1 MIRQYKILE
10 KLGKGTFGVVYK
22 VINEYESMIYV
33 IKQIS
38 LSGLSK
44 KQINQVYSEAKIL
57 SLINSKYVVKYRES
71 FYEGEDLDIVME
83 YCDNGDLCNFLKH
96 KKKKGIPLE
105 EDLIWQIFIKITL
118 GLTAIHKMKILHR
131 DLKTLN
137 IFLNKDM
144 GIKIG
149 DLGVAKELNQASFAK
164 TLIGTPYYLSPEM
177 CQDMPYNQKSDV
189 WALGCILYELCTFRH
204 PFNATN
210 QGALIIKILNSNPE
224 PIFNCYSSQLQYLV
238 NQILEKN
245 YEKRPNCW
253 DLLNNPIIVE
263 KAQQFGL
270 YQDILDIFS
279 YNNIIT
285 QNDYNRIVNITKQ
298 EINGNNLDFVPLD
311 SESKLFG
318 QKVHV
323 EKINKKGKK
332 NVKDYKNNNN
342 NNRNNCL
349 SMDKNK
355 NKIKYTDISNLN
367 LVNNISYSN
376 IYMYNENNKANNKQF
391 ENQKENY
398 YLNNNNIIIN
408 QNNAFDNKNK
418 YFYPNKTEIFSKNYI
433 NNNNIQ
439 VRNDDFNE
447 TSNLSI
453 KIPPVDMD
461 REIGNTLN
469 NIELKKDN
477 QDIYNSYPHN
487 SDSPRDSC
495 VEAFPSDNTHLKII
509 SIPNTNYINND
520 FPSNHIPRNSLEN
533 VNFDKNSNN
542 ISEDIKSSTE
552 NTSSINNTNL
562 NSNTKK
568 KSMKV
573 KTSKKIKNNEI
584 NNEEKDLNKYDSNIN
599 SDRNNNRKKV
609 QKNGYKSPK
618 QTIREINKKTDKRSN
633 QKNSKKILN
642 LANIL
647 YQKNKNDIS
656 SKDLNESYYYLNDNN
671 KLNKTSINIA
681 SGINDNFD
689 IDIDYQDPIPIEEH
703 LKSENIID
711 GNSIN
716 FNNKKNINKKKIKK
730 QEIIQNEND
739 FPEADNEKGPN
750 DSINKVIK
758 KLKNEMHSL
767 LEEKDYKKFI
777 DLYSK
782 TKNKDNLYVDIE
794 KNILT
799 NYTKV
804 KQEKL
809 SELYFKLI
817 SLDK

>member
-10 KLGKGTFGVVYK
+10 KLGKGTFGIVYK

-38 LSGLSK
+38 LNGLSK

-71 FYEGEDLDIVME
+71 FVEGEDLDIVME
-83 YCDNGDLCNFLKH
+83 YCDNGDLCNFLKK
-96 KKKKGIPLE
+96 KKKKGLPLE

-210 QGALIIKILNSNPE
+210 QGALIVKILNSNPE

-245 YEKRPNCW
+245 YEVRPNCW

-263 KAQQFGL
+263 KAKQYGL

-279 YNNIIT
+279 CNNNII
-285 QNDYNRIVNITKQ
+285 QNDYKRIVNISKK
-298 EINGNNLDFVPLD
+298 EINENNLEFVPLD
-311 SESKLFG
+311 SEGILFD

-332 NVKDYKNNNN
+332 NARENKNNNYN

-349 SMDKNK
+349 SLDKNK

-367 LVNNISYSN
+367 LGNNISYKN
-376 IYMYNENNKANNKQF
+376 IYIHNENNKSNHNQF

-398 YLNNNNIIIN
+398 YLNNNIIIN
-408 QNNAFDNKNK
+408 QNNDFDNKN
-418 YFYPNKTEIFSKNYI
+418 FYPNKTEFFSKNYI
-433 NNNNIQ
+433 NNNIQ
-439 VRNDDFNE
+439 DRNGDLNDS
-447 TSNLSI
+447 SNLSI

-469 NIELKKDN
+469 NIELKKDD
-477 QDIYNSYPHN
+477 QDIYNNYPHN
-487 SDSPRDSC
+487 SDSPRDGS
-495 VEAFPSDNTHLKII
+495 VEAFPSDNQNTHLKIV
-509 SIPNTNYINND
+509 SIPNTNYIDNN
-520 FPSNHIPRNSLEN
+520 FSNNHIPRNSLEN
-533 VNFDKNSNN
+533 SNIGQNSYNIYEDK
-542 ISEDIKSSTE
+542 ISSTE
-552 NTSSINNTNL
+552 NTSSISNINSNL
-562 NSNTKK
+562 NSNRKK

-573 KTSKKIKNNEI
+573 KTSKKINI
-584 NNEEKDLNKYDSNIN
+584 NNINNDEKMLNRCDSHKDN
-599 SDRNNNRKKV
+599 SSKIALKK
-609 QKNGYKSPK
+609 GYKLPK
-618 QTIREINKKTDKRSN
+618 RTIKETNKMTDKRN
-633 QKNSKKILN
+633 YQKNSKKILN

-647 YQKNKNDIS
+647 YQKNKNNIS
-656 SKDLNESYYYLNDNN
+656 NKDLNESDYYLNDNN
-671 KLNKTSINIA
+671 KMNKTSINIG
-681 SGINDNFD
+681 SGFNDNFD
-689 IDIDYQDPIPIEEH
+689 IDIEFQDPIPIEEQ

-711 GNSIN
+711 GNSVD
-716 FNNKKNINKKKIKK
+716 FNNKKYINKQKINQIKNNFLK
-730 QEIIQNEND
+730 GDE
-739 FPEADNEKGPN
+739 EKGPE
-750 DSINKVIK
+750 DSLNKKIIK
-758 KLKNEMHSL
+758 IKNEIHSL

-799 NYTKV
+799 NYTKI

-809 SELYFKLI
+809 SDLYFKLI
-817 SLDK
+817 SLDR

>member
-10 KLGKGTFGVVYK
+10 KLGKGTFGIVYK

-38 LSGLSK
+38 LNGLSK
-44 KQINQVYSEAKIL
+44 QQINQVYSEAKIL

-71 FYEGEDLDIVME
+71 FVDGEDLDIVME

-210 QGALIIKILNSNPE
+210 QGALIIKILNANPE

-263 KAQQFGL
+263 KAKQFSL

-285 QNDYNRIVNITKQ
+285 QNDYNRIVNISKNK
-298 EINGNNLDFVPLD
+298 INRNNLDCVPLD
-311 SESKLFG
+311 SENILFG

-323 EKINKKGKK
+323 EKINQKGKK
-332 NVKDYKNNNN
+332 NVRENKNNHNN

-349 SMDKNK
+349 SVDKNK

-376 IYMYNENNKANNKQF
+376 IYTHNENNNANYNQF

-398 YLNNNNIIIN
+398 YLNNIIIN
-408 QNNAFDNKNK
+408 QNNVFDNKNK
-418 YFYPNKTEIFSKNYI
+418 YFYPNKTEIFPKNFI
-433 NNNNIQ
+433 NNNIQ
-439 VRNDDFNE
+439 DRNDDSNE

-461 REIGNTLN
+461 REVGNTLN

-487 SDSPRDSC
+487 SDSPRDSFT
-495 VEAFPSDNTHLKII
+495 EAFPSDNTHLKII
-509 SIPNTNYINND
+509 SIPNSNYIDND
-520 FPSNHIPRNSLEN
+520 FPANHIPRNSLEN
-533 VNFDKNSNN
+533 INADKNLNN

-552 NTSSINNTNL
+552 NTSSNKNSNL
-562 NSNTKK
+562 NSNRKK
-568 KSMKV
+568 RNMKV
-573 KTSKKIKNNEI
+573 KTSKKIKTNNI
-584 NNEEKDLNKYDSNIN
+584 NNEEKELNKYDSKTN
-599 SDRNNNRKKV
+599 SDRDYGRKKV
-609 QKNGYKSPK
+609 QKNGFKSPK
-618 QTIREINKKTDKRSN
+618 QTIREINKKTDKRNN

-647 YQKNKNDIS
+647 YQKNKNDIN
-656 SKDLNESYYYLNDNN
+656 SKDLNESYYYLNDNS

-681 SGINDNFD
+681 SGFNDNFD
-689 IDIDYQDPIPIEEH
+689 IDIDYQEPIPIEEH

-711 GNSIN
+711 GNSVD
-716 FNNKKNINKKKIKK
+716 FNNKKNINKKKINK
-730 QEIIQNEND
+730 QKIRTIEND
-739 FPEADNEKGPN
+739 FLEADEEKGPN
-750 DSINKVIK
+750 DSINKVIEK
-758 KLKNEMHSL
+758 IKNEMHSL
-767 LEEKDYKKFI
+767 LEEKDYKTFI
-777 DLYSK
+777 ELYSK

-799 NYTKV
+799 NYTKK

>member
-10 KLGKGTFGVVYK
+10 KLGKGTFGIVYK

-38 LSGLSK
+38 LNGLSK
-44 KQINQVYSEAKIL
+44 QQINQVYSEAKIL

-71 FYEGEDLDIVME
+71 FVDGEDLDIVME

-263 KAQQFGL
+263 KAKQFSL

-285 QNDYNRIVNITKQ
+285 QNDYNRIVNISKNK
-298 EINGNNLDFVPLD
+298 INRNNLDCVPLD
-311 SESKLFG
+311 SENILFG

-323 EKINKKGKK
+323 EKINQKGKK
-332 NVKDYKNNNN
+332 NVRENKNNHNN

-349 SMDKNK
+349 SVDKNK

-376 IYMYNENNKANNKQF
+376 IYTHNENNNANYNQF

-398 YLNNNNIIIN
+398 YLNNIIIN
-408 QNNAFDNKNK
+408 QNNVFDNKNK
-418 YFYPNKTEIFSKNYI
+418 YFYPNKTEIFPKNFI
-433 NNNNIQ
+433 NNNIQ
-439 VRNDDFNE
+439 DRNDDSNE

-461 REIGNTLN
+461 REVGNTLN

-487 SDSPRDSC
+487 SDSPRDSFT
-495 VEAFPSDNTHLKII
+495 EAFPSDNTHLKII
-509 SIPNTNYINND
+509 SIPNSNYIDND
-520 FPSNHIPRNSLEN
+520 FPANHIPRNSLEN
-533 VNFDKNSNN
+533 KNADKNLNN

-552 NTSSINNTNL
+552 NTSSINNSNL
-562 NSNTKK
+562 NSNRKK
-568 KSMKV
+568 RSMKV
-573 KTSKKIKNNEI
+573 KTSKKIKTNNI
-584 NNEEKDLNKYDSNIN
+584 NNEEKELNKYDSKTN
-599 SDRNNNRKKV
+599 SDRDYGRKKV
-609 QKNGYKSPK
+609 QKNGFKSPK
-618 QTIREINKKTDKRSN
+618 QIIREINKKTDKRNN

-647 YQKNKNDIS
+647 YQKNKNDIN
-656 SKDLNESYYYLNDNN
+656 SKDLNESYYYLNDNS

-681 SGINDNFD
+681 SGFNDNFD
-689 IDIDYQDPIPIEEH
+689 IDIDYQEPIPIEEH

-711 GNSIN
+711 GNSVD
-716 FNNKKNINKKKIKK
+716 FNNKKNINKKKINK
-730 QEIIQNEND
+730 QKIRTIEND
-739 FPEADNEKGPN
+739 FLEADEEKGPN
-750 DSINKVIK
+750 DSINKVIEK
-758 KLKNEMHSL
+758 IKNEMHSL
-767 LEEKDYKKFI
+767 LEEKDYKTFI

-799 NYTKV
+799 NYTKK

>member
-10 KLGKGTFGVVYK
+10 KLGKGTFGIVYK

-38 LSGLSK
+38 LNGLSK
-44 KQINQVYSEAKIL
+44 QQINQVYSEAKIL

-71 FYEGEDLDIVME
+71 FVDGEDLDIVME

-210 QGALIIKILNSNPE
+210 QGALIIKILNANPE

-263 KAQQFGL
+263 KAKQFSL

-285 QNDYNRIVNITKQ
+285 QNDYNRIVNISKNK
-298 EINGNNLDFVPLD
+298 INRNNLDCVPLD
-311 SESKLFG
+311 SENILFG

-323 EKINKKGKK
+323 EKINQKGKK
-332 NVKDYKNNNN
+332 NVRENKNNHNN

-349 SMDKNK
+349 SVDKNK

-376 IYMYNENNKANNKQF
+376 IYNHNENNNANYNQF

-398 YLNNNNIIIN
+398 YLNNIIIN
-408 QNNAFDNKNK
+408 QNNVFDNKNK
-418 YFYPNKTEIFSKNYI
+418 YFYPNKTEIFPKNFI
-433 NNNNIQ
+433 NNNIQ
-439 VRNDDFNE
+439 DRNDDSNE

-461 REIGNTLN
+461 REVGNTLN

-487 SDSPRDSC
+487 SDSPRDSFT
-495 VEAFPSDNTHLKII
+495 EAFPSDNTHLKII
-509 SIPNTNYINND
+509 SIPNSNYIDND
-520 FPSNHIPRNSLEN
+520 FPANHIPRNSLEN
-533 VNFDKNSNN
+533 KNADKNLNN

-552 NTSSINNTNL
+552 NTSSINNSNL
-562 NSNTKK
+562 NSNRKK
-568 KSMKV
+568 RSMKV
-573 KTSKKIKNNEI
+573 KTSKKIKTNNI
-584 NNEEKDLNKYDSNIN
+584 NNEEKELNKYDSKTN
-599 SDRNNNRKKV
+599 SDRDYGRKKV
-609 QKNGYKSPK
+609 QKNGFKSPK
-618 QTIREINKKTDKRSN
+618 HTIREINKKTDKRNN

-647 YQKNKNDIS
+647 YQKNKNDIN
-656 SKDLNESYYYLNDNN
+656 SKDLNESYYYLNDNS

-681 SGINDNFD
+681 SGFNDNFD
-689 IDIDYQDPIPIEEH
+689 IDIDYQEPIPIEEH

-711 GNSIN
+711 GNSID
-716 FNNKKNINKKKIKK
+716 FNNKKNINKKKINK
-730 QEIIQNEND
+730 QKIRTIEND
-739 FPEADNEKGPN
+739 FLEADEEKGPN
-750 DSINKVIK
+750 DSINKVIEK
-758 KLKNEMHSL
+758 IKNEMHSL
-767 LEEKDYKKFI
+767 LEEKDYKTFI

-794 KNILT
+794 KNIL
-799 NYTKV
+799 NNKKKK

>member
-10 KLGKGTFGVVYK
+10 KLGKGTFGIVYK

-38 LSGLSK
+38 LNGLSK
-44 KQINQVYSEAKIL
+44 QQINQVYSEAKIL

-71 FYEGEDLDIVME
+71 FVDGEDLDIVME

-210 QGALIIKILNSNPE
+210 QGALIIKILNANPE

-263 KAQQFGL
+263 KAKQFSL

-285 QNDYNRIVNITKQ
+285 QNDYNRIVNISKNK
-298 EINGNNLDFVPLD
+298 INRNNLDCVPLD
-311 SESKLFG
+311 SENILFG

-323 EKINKKGKK
+323 EKINQKGKK
-332 NVKDYKNNNN
+332 NVRENKNNHN

-349 SMDKNK
+349 SVDKNK

-376 IYMYNENNKANNKQF
+376 IYNHNENNNANYNQF

-398 YLNNNNIIIN
+398 YLNNIIIN
-408 QNNAFDNKNK
+408 QNNVFDNKNK
-418 YFYPNKTEIFSKNYI
+418 YFYPNKTEIFPKNFI
-433 NNNNIQ
+433 NNNIQ
-439 VRNDDFNE
+439 DRNDDSNE

-461 REIGNTLN
+461 REVGNTLN

-487 SDSPRDSC
+487 SDSPRDSFT
-495 VEAFPSDNTHLKII
+495 EAFPSDNTHLKII
-509 SIPNTNYINND
+509 SIPNSNYIDND
-520 FPSNHIPRNSLEN
+520 FPANHIPRNSLEN
-533 VNFDKNSNN
+533 KNANKNLNN

-552 NTSSINNTNL
+552 NTSSINNSNL
-562 NSNTKK
+562 NSNRKK
-568 KSMKV
+568 RSMKV
-573 KTSKKIKNNEI
+573 KTSKKIKTNNI
-584 NNEEKDLNKYDSNIN
+584 NNEEKELNKYDSKTN
-599 SDRNNNRKKV
+599 SDRDYGRKKV
-609 QKNGYKSPK
+609 QKNGFKSPK
-618 QTIREINKKTDKRSN
+618 HTIREINKKTDKRNN

-647 YQKNKNDIS
+647 YQKNKNDIN
-656 SKDLNESYYYLNDNN
+656 SKDLNESYYYLNDNS

-681 SGINDNFD
+681 SGFNDNFD
-689 IDIDYQDPIPIEEH
+689 IDIDYQEPIPIEEH

-711 GNSIN
+711 GNSVD
-716 FNNKKNINKKKIKK
+716 FNNKKNINKKKINK
-730 QEIIQNEND
+730 QKIRTIEND
-739 FPEADNEKGPN
+739 FLEADEEKGPN
-750 DSINKVIK
+750 DSINKVIEK
-758 KLKNEMHSL
+758 IKNEMHSL
-767 LEEKDYKKFI
+767 LEEKDYKTFI

-799 NYTKV
+799 NYTKK

>member
-10 KLGKGTFGVVYK
+10 KLGKGTFGIVYK

-38 LSGLSK
+38 LNGLSK
-44 KQINQVYSEAKIL
+44 QQINQVYSEAKIL

-71 FYEGEDLDIVME
+71 FVDGEDLDIVME

-210 QGALIIKILNSNPE
+210 QGALIIKILNANPE

-263 KAQQFGL
+263 KAKQFSL

-285 QNDYNRIVNITKQ
+285 QNDYNRIVNISKNK
-298 EINGNNLDFVPLD
+298 INRNNLDCVPLD
-311 SESKLFG
+311 SENILFG

-323 EKINKKGKK
+323 EKINQKGKK
-332 NVKDYKNNNN
+332 NVRENKNNHNN

-349 SMDKNK
+349 SVDKNK

-376 IYMYNENNKANNKQF
+376 IYTHNENNNANYNQF

-398 YLNNNNIIIN
+398 YLNNIIIN
-408 QNNAFDNKNK
+408 QNNVFDNKNK
-418 YFYPNKTEIFSKNYI
+418 YFYPNKTEIFPKNFI
-433 NNNNIQ
+433 NNNIQ
-439 VRNDDFNE
+439 DRNDDSNE

-461 REIGNTLN
+461 REVGNTLN

-487 SDSPRDSC
+487 SDSPRDSFT
-495 VEAFPSDNTHLKII
+495 EAFPSDNTHLKII
-509 SIPNTNYINND
+509 SIPNSNYIDND
-520 FPSNHIPRNSLEN
+520 FPANHIPRNSLEN
-533 VNFDKNSNN
+533 KNADKNLNN

-552 NTSSINNTNL
+552 NTSSINNSNL
-562 NSNTKK
+562 NSNRKK
-568 KSMKV
+568 RSMKV
-573 KTSKKIKNNEI
+573 KTSKKIKTNNI
-584 NNEEKDLNKYDSNIN
+584 NNEEKELNKYDSKTNP
-599 SDRNNNRKKV
+599 DRDYGRKKV
-609 QKNGYKSPK
+609 QKNGFKSPK
-618 QTIREINKKTDKRSN
+618 HTIREINKKTDKRNN

-647 YQKNKNDIS
+647 YQKNKNDIN
-656 SKDLNESYYYLNDNN
+656 SKDLNESYYYLNDNS

-681 SGINDNFD
+681 SGFNDNFD
-689 IDIDYQDPIPIEEH
+689 IDIDYQEPIPIEEH

-711 GNSIN
+711 GNSVD
-716 FNNKKNINKKKIKK
+716 FNNKKNINKKKINK
-730 QEIIQNEND
+730 QKIRTIEND
-739 FPEADNEKGPN
+739 FLEADEEKGPN
-750 DSINKVIK
+750 DSINKVIEK
-758 KLKNEMHSL
+758 IKNEMHSL
-767 LEEKDYKKFI
+767 LEEKDYKTFI

-799 NYTKV
+799 NYTKK

>member
-10 KLGKGTFGVVYK
+10 KLGKGTFGIVYK

-38 LSGLSK
+38 LNGLSK

-71 FYEGEDLDIVME
+71 FVEGEDLDIVME
-83 YCDNGDLCNFLKH
+83 YCDNGDLCNFLKK
-96 KKKKGIPLE
+96 KKKKGLPLE

-210 QGALIIKILNSNPE
+210 QGALIVKILNSNPE

-245 YEKRPNCW
+245 YEVRPNCW

-263 KAQQFGL
+263 KAKQYGL

-279 YNNIIT
+279 CNNNII
-285 QNDYNRIVNITKQ
+285 QNDYNRIVNITKK
-298 EINGNNLDFVPLD
+298 EINENNLEFVPLD
-311 SESKLFG
+311 SEGILFD

-332 NVKDYKNNNN
+332 NARENKNNNYN

-349 SMDKNK
+349 SLDKNK

-367 LVNNISYSN
+367 LGNNISYKN
-376 IYMYNENNKANNKQF
+376 IYIHNENNKSNHNQF

-398 YLNNNNIIIN
+398 YLNNNIIIN
-408 QNNAFDNKNK
+408 HNNDFDNKN
-418 YFYPNKTEIFSKNYI
+418 FYPNKTEIFSKNYI
-433 NNNNIQ
+433 NNNIQ
-439 VRNDDFNE
+439 DKNGDLNDS
-447 TSNLSI
+447 SNLSI

-469 NIELKKDN
+469 NIELKKDD
-477 QDIYNSYPHN
+477 QDIYNNYPHN
-487 SDSPRDSC
+487 SDSPRDGS
-495 VEAFPSDNTHLKII
+495 VEAFPSDNQNTHLKIV
-509 SIPNTNYINND
+509 SIPNTNYIDNN
-520 FPSNHIPRNSLEN
+520 FSNNHIPRNSLEN
-533 VNFDKNSNN
+533 SNIGQNSYNIYKDK
-542 ISEDIKSSTE
+542 ISLTE
-552 NTSSINNTNL
+552 NTSSISNINNNLNTNR
-562 NSNTKK
+562 KK
-568 KSMKV
+568 KSTKV
-573 KTSKKIKNNEI
+573 KTSKKINI
-584 NNEEKDLNKYDSNIN
+584 NNINNDEKMLNRYDSHKDNN
-599 SDRNNNRKKV
+599 SKIALKK
-609 QKNGYKSPK
+609 GYKLPK
-618 QTIREINKKTDKRSN
+618 KTIKETNKMTDKRN
-633 QKNSKKILN
+633 YQKNSKKILN

-647 YQKNKNDIS
+647 YQKNKNNIS
-656 SKDLNESYYYLNDNN
+656 NKDLNESDYYLNDNN
-671 KLNKTSINIA
+671 KMNKTSINIA
-681 SGINDNFD
+681 SGFNDNFD
-689 IDIDYQDPIPIEEH
+689 IDIEFQDPIPIEEQ
-703 LKSENIID
+703 LKSENLID
-711 GNSIN
+711 GNSVD
-716 FNNKKNINKKKIKK
+716 FNNKKYINKQKINQIKNNFLK
-730 QEIIQNEND
+730 GDE
-739 FPEADNEKGPN
+739 EKGPE
-750 DSINKVIK
+750 DSLNKKIIK
-758 KLKNEMHSL
+758 IKNEIHSL

-799 NYTKV
+799 NYTKI

-809 SELYFKLI
+809 SDLYFKLI
-817 SLDK
+817 SLDR

>member
-10 KLGKGTFGVVYK
+10 KLGKGTFGIVYK

-38 LSGLSK
+38 LNGLSK
-44 KQINQVYSEAKIL
+44 QQINQVYSEAKIL

-71 FYEGEDLDIVME
+71 FVDGEDLDIVME

-210 QGALIIKILNSNPE
+210 QGALIIKILNANPE

-263 KAQQFGL
+263 KAKQFSL

-285 QNDYNRIVNITKQ
+285 QNDYNRIVNISKNK
-298 EINGNNLDFVPLD
+298 INRNNLDCVPLD
-311 SESKLFG
+311 SENILFG

-323 EKINKKGKK
+323 EKINQKGKK
-332 NVKDYKNNNN
+332 NVRENKNNHNN

-349 SMDKNK
+349 SVDKNK

-376 IYMYNENNKANNKQF
+376 IYNHNENNNANYNQF

-398 YLNNNNIIIN
+398 YLNNIIIN
-408 QNNAFDNKNK
+408 QNNVFDNKNK
-418 YFYPNKTEIFSKNYI
+418 YFYPNKTEIFPKNFI
-433 NNNNIQ
+433 NNNIQ
-439 VRNDDFNE
+439 DRNDDSNE

-461 REIGNTLN
+461 REVGNTLN

-487 SDSPRDSC
+487 SDSPRDSFT
-495 VEAFPSDNTHLKII
+495 EAFPSDNTHLKII
-509 SIPNTNYINND
+509 SIPNSNYIDND
-520 FPSNHIPRNSLEN
+520 FPANHIPRNSLEN
-533 VNFDKNSNN
+533 KNADKNLNN
-542 ISEDIKSSTE
+542 IREDIKSSTE
-552 NTSSINNTNL
+552 NTSSINNSNL
-562 NSNTKK
+562 NSNRKK
-568 KSMKV
+568 RSMKV
-573 KTSKKIKNNEI
+573 KTSKKIKTNNI
-584 NNEEKDLNKYDSNIN
+584 NNEEKELNKYDSKTN
-599 SDRNNNRKKV
+599 SDRDYGRKKV
-609 QKNGYKSPK
+609 QKNGFKSPK
-618 QTIREINKKTDKRSN
+618 QTIREINKKTDKRNN

-647 YQKNKNDIS
+647 YQKNKNDIN
-656 SKDLNESYYYLNDNN
+656 SKDLNESYYYLNDNS

-681 SGINDNFD
+681 SGFNDNFD
-689 IDIDYQDPIPIEEH
+689 IDIDYQEPIPIEEH

-711 GNSIN
+711 ENSVD
-716 FNNKKNINKKKIKK
+716 FNNKKNINKKKINK
-730 QEIIQNEND
+730 QKIRTTEND
-739 FPEADNEKGPN
+739 FLEADEEKGPN
-750 DSINKVIK
+750 DSINKVIEK
-758 KLKNEMHSL
+758 IKNEMHSL
-767 LEEKDYKKFI
+767 LEEKDYKTFI

-799 NYTKV
+799 NYTKK

>member
-10 KLGKGTFGVVYK
+10 KLGKGTFGIVYK

-38 LSGLSK
+38 LNGLSK

-71 FYEGEDLDIVME
+71 FVEGEDLDIVME
-83 YCDNGDLCNFLKH
+83 YCDNGDLCNFLKK
-96 KKKKGIPLE
+96 KKKKGLPLE

-210 QGALIIKILNSNPE
+210 QGALIVKILNSNPE

-245 YEKRPNCW
+245 YEVRPNCW

-263 KAQQFGL
+263 KAKQYGL
-270 YQDILDIFS
+270 YQDITDIFACN
-279 YNNIIT
+279 NNII
-285 QNDYNRIVNITKQ
+285 QNDYNRIVNITKK
-298 EINGNNLDFVPLD
+298 EINENNLEFVPLD
-311 SESKLFG
+311 SEGILFD

-332 NVKDYKNNNN
+332 NARENKNNNYN

-349 SMDKNK
+349 SLDKNK

-367 LVNNISYSN
+367 LGNNISYKN
-376 IYMYNENNKANNKQF
+376 IYIHNENNKSNHNQF

-398 YLNNNNIIIN
+398 YLNNNIIIN
-408 QNNAFDNKNK
+408 HNNDFDNKN
-418 YFYPNKTEIFSKNYI
+418 FYPNKTEIFSKNYI
-433 NNNNIQ
+433 NNNIQ
-439 VRNDDFNE
+439 DKNGDLNDS
-447 TSNLSI
+447 SNLSI

-469 NIELKKDN
+469 NIELKKDD
-477 QDIYNSYPHN
+477 QDIYNNYPHN
-487 SDSPRDSC
+487 SDSPRDGS
-495 VEAFPSDNTHLKII
+495 VEAFPSDNQNTHLKIV
-509 SIPNTNYINND
+509 SIPNTNYIDNN
-520 FPSNHIPRNSLEN
+520 FSNNHIPRNSLEN
-533 VNFDKNSNN
+533 SNIGQNSYNIYKDK
-542 ISEDIKSSTE
+542 ISLTE
-552 NTSSINNTNL
+552 NTSSISNINNNLNTNR
-562 NSNTKK
+562 KK
-568 KSMKV
+568 KSTKV
-573 KTSKKIKNNEI
+573 KTSKKINI
-584 NNEEKDLNKYDSNIN
+584 NNINNDEKMLNRYDSHKDNN
-599 SDRNNNRKKV
+599 SKIALKK
-609 QKNGYKSPK
+609 GYKLPK
-618 QTIREINKKTDKRSN
+618 KTIKETNKMTDKRN
-633 QKNSKKILN
+633 YQKNSKKILN

-647 YQKNKNDIS
+647 YQKNKNNIS
-656 SKDLNESYYYLNDNN
+656 NKDLNESDYYLNDNN
-671 KLNKTSINIA
+671 KMNKTSINIA
-681 SGINDNFD
+681 SGFNDNFD
-689 IDIDYQDPIPIEEH
+689 IDIEFQDPIPIEEQ
-703 LKSENIID
+703 LKSENLID
-711 GNSIN
+711 GNSVD
-716 FNNKKNINKKKIKK
+716 FNNKKYINKQKINQIKNNFLK
-730 QEIIQNEND
+730 GDE
-739 FPEADNEKGPN
+739 EKGPE
-750 DSINKVIK
+750 DSLNKKIIK
-758 KLKNEMHSL
+758 IKNEIHSL

-799 NYTKV
+799 NYTKI

-809 SELYFKLI
+809 SDLYFKLI
-817 SLDK
+817 SLDR

>member
-10 KLGKGTFGVVYK
+10 KLGKGTFGIVYK

-38 LSGLSK
+38 LNGLSK

-71 FYEGEDLDIVME
+71 FVEGEDLDIVME
-83 YCDNGDLCNFLKH
+83 YCDNGDLCNFLKK
-96 KKKKGIPLE
+96 KKKKGLPLE

-210 QGALIIKILNSNPE
+210 QGALIVKILNSNPE

-245 YEKRPNCW
+245 YEVRPNCW

-263 KAQQFGL
+263 KAKQYGL

-279 YNNIIT
+279 CNNNII
-285 QNDYNRIVNITKQ
+285 QNDYKRIVNISKK
-298 EINGNNLDFVPLD
+298 EINENNLEFVPLD
-311 SESKLFG
+311 SEGILFG

-323 EKINKKGKK
+323 EKINKKGRK
-332 NVKDYKNNNN
+332 NVRENKNNNYN

-349 SMDKNK
+349 SLDKNK

-367 LVNNISYSN
+367 LGN
-376 IYMYNENNKANNKQF
+376 
-391 ENQKENY
+391 NY
-398 YLNNNNIIIN
+398 YLNNNIIIN
-408 QNNAFDNKNK
+408 KNNNFDNKN
-418 YFYPNKTEIFSKNYI
+418 FYPNKTEIFSKNYI
-433 NNNNIQ
+433 NNNIQ
-439 VRNDDFNE
+439 DRNGDLNDS
-447 TSNLSI
+447 SNLSI

-469 NIELKKDN
+469 NIELKKDD
-477 QDIYNSYPHN
+477 QDIYNNYPHN
-487 SDSPRDSC
+487 SDSPRDGS
-495 VEAFPSDNTHLKII
+495 VEAFPSDNQNTHLKIV
-509 SIPNTNYINND
+509 SIPNSNYIDNN
-520 FPSNHIPRNSLEN
+520 FSNNHIPRNSLEN
-533 VNFDKNSNN
+533 SNIGQNSNN
-542 ISEDIKSSTE
+542 IYEDKISSTE
-552 NTSSINNTNL
+552 NTSSISNNNNNLNTNR
-562 NSNTKK
+562 KK

-573 KTSKKIKNNEI
+573 KTSKKINI
-584 NNEEKDLNKYDSNIN
+584 NNINNDEKILNRYDSHKDN
-599 SDRNNNRKKV
+599 SSKIALKK
-609 QKNGYKSPK
+609 GYKLPK
-618 QTIREINKKTDKRSN
+618 RTIKETNKMTDKRN
-633 QKNSKKILN
+633 YQKNSKKILN

-647 YQKNKNDIS
+647 YQKNKNNIS
-656 SKDLNESYYYLNDNN
+656 NKDLNESDYYLNDNN
-671 KLNKTSINIA
+671 KMNKTSINIG
-681 SGINDNFD
+681 SGFNDNFD
-689 IDIDYQDPIPIEEH
+689 IDIEFQDPIPIEEQ
-703 LKSENIID
+703 LKSENLID
-711 GNSIN
+711 GNSVD
-716 FNNKKNINKKKIKK
+716 FNNKKYINKQKINQIKNNFLK
-730 QEIIQNEND
+730 VDE
-739 FPEADNEKGPN
+739 EKGP
-750 DSINKVIK
+750 
-758 KLKNEMHSL
+758 
-767 LEEKDYKKFI
+767 
-777 DLYSK
+777 
-782 TKNKDNLYVDIE
+782 
-794 KNILT
+794 
-799 NYTKV
+799 
-804 KQEKL
+804 
-809 SELYFKLI
+809 
-817 SLDK
+817 

>member
-10 KLGKGTFGVVYK
+10 KLGKGTFGIVYK

-38 LSGLSK
+38 LNGLSK
-44 KQINQVYSEAKIL
+44 QQINQVYSEAKIL

-71 FYEGEDLDIVME
+71 FVDGEDLDIVME

-210 QGALIIKILNSNPE
+210 QGALIIKILNANPE

-263 KAQQFGL
+263 KAKQFSL

-285 QNDYNRIVNITKQ
+285 QNDYNRIVNISKNK
-298 EINGNNLDFVPLD
+298 INRNNLDCVPLD
-311 SESKLFG
+311 SENILFG

-323 EKINKKGKK
+323 EKINQKGKK
-332 NVKDYKNNNN
+332 NVRENKNNHNN

-349 SMDKNK
+349 SVDKNK

-376 IYMYNENNKANNKQF
+376 IYTHNENNNANYNQF

-398 YLNNNNIIIN
+398 YLNNIIIN
-408 QNNAFDNKNK
+408 QNNVFDNKNK
-418 YFYPNKTEIFSKNYI
+418 YFYPNKTEIFPKNFI
-433 NNNNIQ
+433 NNNIQ
-439 VRNDDFNE
+439 DRNDDSNE

-461 REIGNTLN
+461 REVGNTLN

-487 SDSPRDSC
+487 SDSPRDSFT
-495 VEAFPSDNTHLKII
+495 EAFPSDNTHLKII
-509 SIPNTNYINND
+509 SIPNSNYIDND
-520 FPSNHIPRNSLEN
+520 FPANHIPRNSLEN
-533 VNFDKNSNN
+533 INADKNLNN

-552 NTSSINNTNL
+552 NTSSINNSNL
-562 NSNTKK
+562 NSNRKK
-568 KSMKV
+568 RNMKV
-573 KTSKKIKNNEI
+573 KTSKKIKTNNI
-584 NNEEKDLNKYDSNIN
+584 NNEEKELNKYDSKTNP
-599 SDRNNNRKKV
+599 DRDYGRKKV
-609 QKNGYKSPK
+609 QKNGFKSPK
-618 QTIREINKKTDKRSN
+618 QTIREINKKTDKRNN

-647 YQKNKNDIS
+647 YQKNKNDIN
-656 SKDLNESYYYLNDNN
+656 SKDLNESYYYLNDNS

-681 SGINDNFD
+681 SGFNDNFD
-689 IDIDYQDPIPIEEH
+689 IDIDYQEPIPIEEH

-711 GNSIN
+711 GNSVD
-716 FNNKKNINKKKIKK
+716 FNNKKNINKKKINK
-730 QEIIQNEND
+730 QKIRTIEND
-739 FPEADNEKGPN
+739 FLEADEEKGPN
-750 DSINKVIK
+750 DSINKVIEK
-758 KLKNEMHSL
+758 IKNEMHSL
-767 LEEKDYKKFI
+767 LEEKDYKTFI

-799 NYTKV
+799 NYRKK

>member
-10 KLGKGTFGVVYK
+10 KLGKGTFGIVYK

-38 LSGLSK
+38 LNGLSK
-44 KQINQVYSEAKIL
+44 QQINQVYSEAKIL

-71 FYEGEDLDIVME
+71 FVEGEDLDIVME
-83 YCDNGDLCNFLKH
+83 YCDNGDLCNFLKR

-118 GLTAIHKMKILHR
+118 GLTAMHKMKILHR

-210 QGALIIKILNSNPE
+210 QGALIIKILSSNPE

-263 KAQQFGL
+263 KAKQFGL

-285 QNDYNRIVNITKQ
+285 QNDYNRIVNIAKNET
-298 EINGNNLDFVPLD
+298 NGNDLDCVPLD
-311 SESKLFG
+311 SESILFER
-318 QKVHV
+318 KVHV

-332 NVKDYKNNNN
+332 NVNHNN

-349 SMDKNK
+349 SVDKNK

-367 LVNNISYSN
+367 LVNNNSYSN
-376 IYMYNENNKANNKQF
+376 FYIYGENNNANINQF

-398 YLNNNNIIIN
+398 YLNNNNNIIIN

-433 NNNNIQ
+433 NNNIQ
-439 VRNDDFNE
+439 DRNDDLNE
-447 TSNLSI
+447 LSNLSI

-461 REIGNTLN
+461 REVGNTLN
-469 NIELKKDN
+469 NIQLKKDD
-477 QDIYNSYPHN
+477 QDNYNSYPHN

-495 VEAFPSDNTHLKII
+495 VETFPSDNHNSHLKIT
-509 SIPNTNYINND
+509 SIQNTNYIDND
-520 FPSNHIPRNSLEN
+520 FPINHIPRNSLEHLN
-533 VNFDKNSNN
+533 TNKNSNN

-552 NTSSINNTNL
+552 NTSSINNSNL
-562 NSNTKK
+562 YSNRKK
-568 KSMKV
+568 KIMKV
-573 KTSKKIKNNEI
+573 KTSKKINTNNI
-584 NNEEKDLNKYDSNIN
+584 NNDEKVLNRYDSQTC
-599 SDRNNNRKKV
+599 SHKDNNR
-609 QKNGYKSPK
+609 KNGYKSPK
-618 QTIREINKKTDKRSN
+618 QARKEINKKTDKRNN
-633 QKNSKKILN
+633 QKHSKKILN

-647 YQKNKNDIS
+647 YQKNKKNIS
-656 SKDLNESYYYLNDNN
+656 GKDLNESYYYLNDNS

-681 SGINDNFD
+681 SGFNDNFD
-689 IDIDYQDPIPIEEH
+689 IDIGYQDPIPIEEQ
-703 LKSENIID
+703 LNSENLID
-711 GNSIN
+711 GNLVD
-716 FNNKKNINKKKIKK
+716 FNNKKNINKKKI
-730 QEIIQNEND
+730 NE
-739 FPEADNEKGPN
+739 
-750 DSINKVIK
+750 
-758 KLKNEMHSL
+758 L
-767 LEEKDYKKFI
+767 
-777 DLYSK
+777 
-782 TKNKDNLYVDIE
+782 
-794 KNILT
+794 
-799 NYTKV
+799 
-804 KQEKL
+804 
-809 SELYFKLI
+809 
-817 SLDK
+817 

>member
-10 KLGKGTFGVVYK
+10 KLGKGTFGIVYK

-38 LSGLSK
+38 LNGLSK
-44 KQINQVYSEAKIL
+44 QQINQVYSEAKIL

-71 FYEGEDLDIVME
+71 FVDGEDLDIVME

-210 QGALIIKILNSNPE
+210 QGALIIKILNANPE

-263 KAQQFGL
+263 KAKQFSL

-285 QNDYNRIVNITKQ
+285 QNDYNRIVNISKNK
-298 EINGNNLDFVPLD
+298 INRNNLDCVPLD
-311 SESKLFG
+311 SENILFG

-323 EKINKKGKK
+323 EKINQKGKK
-332 NVKDYKNNNN
+332 NVRENKNNHNN

-349 SMDKNK
+349 SVDKNK

-376 IYMYNENNKANNKQF
+376 IYTHNENNNANYNQF

-398 YLNNNNIIIN
+398 YLNNIIIN
-408 QNNAFDNKNK
+408 QNNVFDNKNK
-418 YFYPNKTEIFSKNYI
+418 YFYPNKTEIFPKNFI
-433 NNNNIQ
+433 NNNIQ
-439 VRNDDFNE
+439 DRNDDSNE

-461 REIGNTLN
+461 REVGNTLN

-487 SDSPRDSC
+487 SDSPRDSFA
-495 VEAFPSDNTHLKII
+495 EAFPSDNTHLKII
-509 SIPNTNYINND
+509 SIPNSNYIDND
-520 FPSNHIPRNSLEN
+520 FPANHIPRNSLEN
-533 VNFDKNSNN
+533 KNADKNLNN

-552 NTSSINNTNL
+552 NTSSNNNSNL
-562 NSNTKK
+562 NSNRKK
-568 KSMKV
+568 RNMKV
-573 KTSKKIKNNEI
+573 KTSKKIKTNNI
-584 NNEEKDLNKYDSNIN
+584 NNEEKELNKYDSKTN
-599 SDRNNNRKKV
+599 SDRDYCRKKV
-609 QKNGYKSPK
+609 QKNGFKSPK
-618 QTIREINKKTDKRSN
+618 QTIREINKKTDKRNN

-647 YQKNKNDIS
+647 YQKNKNEIN
-656 SKDLNESYYYLNDNN
+656 SKDLNESYYYLNDNS

-681 SGINDNFD
+681 SGFNDNFD
-689 IDIDYQDPIPIEEH
+689 IDIDYQEPIPIEEH

-711 GNSIN
+711 GNSVD
-716 FNNKKNINKKKIKK
+716 FNNKKNINKKKINK
-730 QEIIQNEND
+730 QKIRTIEND
-739 FPEADNEKGPN
+739 FLEADEEKGPN
-750 DSINKVIK
+750 DSINKVIEK
-758 KLKNEMHSL
+758 IKNEMHSL
-767 LEEKDYKKFI
+767 LEEKDYKTFI

-799 NYTKV
+799 NYTKK

>member
-10 KLGKGTFGVVYK
+10 KLGKGTFGIVYK

-38 LSGLSK
+38 LNGLSK
-44 KQINQVYSEAKIL
+44 QQINQVYSEAKIL

-71 FYEGEDLDIVME
+71 FVEGEDLDIVME
-83 YCDNGDLCNFLKH
+83 YCDNGDLCNFLKR

-210 QGALIIKILNSNPE
+210 QGALIIKILNSNPD

-263 KAQQFGL
+263 KAKQFGL

-285 QNDYNRIVNITKQ
+285 QNDYNRIVNITKN
-298 EINGNNLDFVPLD
+298 EINGNDLDCVPLD
-311 SESKLFG
+311 SENILFN
-318 QKVHV
+318 QKDHV
-323 EKINKKGKK
+323 EKKNKKGKK
-332 NVKDYKNNNN
+332 NVNH
-342 NNRNNCL
+342 NNRNNSL
-349 SMDKNK
+349 SMDKNN

-367 LVNNISYSN
+367 LVNNISSYSN
-376 IYMYNENNKANNKQF
+376 IYIYDENNNANNNQY

-408 QNNAFDNKNK
+408 QNNVFDNKNK
-418 YFYPNKTEIFSKNYI
+418 YFYPNKTEIFSKNSI
-433 NNNNIQ
+433 NNNIQ
-439 VRNDDFNE
+439 DRNDDLYE
-447 TSNLSI
+447 SSNLSI
-453 KIPPVDMD
+453 KIPPVEMD
-461 REIGNTLN
+461 REVGNTLN
-469 NIELKKDN
+469 NIELKKDD
-477 QDIYNSYPHN
+477 QDIYNNYPHN

-495 VEAFPSDNTHLKII
+495 VEAFPSDNHNTHLKII
-509 SIPNTNYINND
+509 SIPNTDCIDND
-520 FPSNHIPRNSLEN
+520 FPANHIPRNSLEN
-533 VNFDKNSNN
+533 LNTNKNSNN
-542 ISEDIKSSTE
+542 ISEEIKSSTE
-552 NTSSINNTNL
+552 NTSSINNSNL
-562 NSNTKK
+562 NSNRKK
-568 KSMKV
+568 KNMKV
-573 KTSKKIKNNEI
+573 KTIKKINTNNI
-584 NNEEKDLNKYDSNIN
+584 NNDEKVLNRYDSQISSHKDN
-599 SDRNNNRKKV
+599 SRN
-609 QKNGYKSPK
+609 NGYKSPK
-618 QTIREINKKTDKRSN
+618 QAKKEINKNTDKRSN
-633 QKNSKKILN
+633 QKHSKKILN

-647 YQKNKNDIS
+647 YQKNKNNIS
-656 SKDLNESYYYLNDNN
+656 GKDLNESDYYLNNN
-671 KLNKTSINIA
+671 SKLNKTSINIA
-681 SGINDNFD
+681 SGFNDNFD
-689 IDIDYQDPIPIEEH
+689 IDIGYQDPIPIEEQ
-703 LKSENIID
+703 LNSENIID
-711 GNSIN
+711 GNLVD
-716 FNNKKNINKKKIKK
+716 FNNKKNINKKKINK
-730 QEIIQNEND
+730 QKINQNENE
-739 FPEADNEKGPN
+739 FLEEEEEKGPG
-750 DSINKVIK
+750 DSINKAIK
-758 KLKNEMHSL
+758 NIKNEIHSL

-799 NYTKV
+799 NYTKT

-817 SLDK
+817 SFEK

>member
-10 KLGKGTFGVVYK
+10 KLGKGTFGIVYK

-38 LSGLSK
+38 LNGLSK
-44 KQINQVYSEAKIL
+44 QQINQVYSEAKIL

-71 FYEGEDLDIVME
+71 FVDGEDLDIVME

-210 QGALIIKILNSNPE
+210 QGALIIKILNANPE

-263 KAQQFGL
+263 KAKQFSL

-285 QNDYNRIVNITKQ
+285 QNDYNRIVNISKNK
-298 EINGNNLDFVPLD
+298 INRNNLDCVPLD
-311 SESKLFG
+311 SENILFG

-323 EKINKKGKK
+323 EKINQKGKK
-332 NVKDYKNNNN
+332 NVRENKNNHNN

-349 SMDKNK
+349 SVDKNK
-355 NKIKYTDISNLN
+355 NKIKYTDISNFN

-376 IYMYNENNKANNKQF
+376 IYTHNENNNANYNQF

-398 YLNNNNIIIN
+398 YLNNIIIN
-408 QNNAFDNKNK
+408 QNNVFDNKNK
-418 YFYPNKTEIFSKNYI
+418 YFYPNKTEIFPKNFI
-433 NNNNIQ
+433 NNNIQ
-439 VRNDDFNE
+439 DRNDDSNE

-461 REIGNTLN
+461 REVGNTLN

-487 SDSPRDSC
+487 SDSPRDSFT
-495 VEAFPSDNTHLKII
+495 EAFPSDNTHLKII
-509 SIPNTNYINND
+509 SIPNSNYIDND
-520 FPSNHIPRNSLEN
+520 FPANHIPRNSLEN
-533 VNFDKNSNN
+533 KNADKNLNN

-552 NTSSINNTNL
+552 NTSSINNSNL
-562 NSNTKK
+562 NSNRKK
-568 KSMKV
+568 RSMKV
-573 KTSKKIKNNEI
+573 KTSKKIKTNNI
-584 NNEEKDLNKYDSNIN
+584 NNEEKELNKYDSKTN
-599 SDRNNNRKKV
+599 SDRDYGRKKV
-609 QKNGYKSPK
+609 QKNGFKSPK
-618 QTIREINKKTDKRSN
+618 QTIREINKKTDKRNN

-647 YQKNKNDIS
+647 YQKNKNDIN
-656 SKDLNESYYYLNDNN
+656 SKDLNESYYYLNDNS

-681 SGINDNFD
+681 SGFNDNFD
-689 IDIDYQDPIPIEEH
+689 IDIDYQEPIPIEEH

-711 GNSIN
+711 GNSVD
-716 FNNKKNINKKKIKK
+716 FNNKKNINKKKINK
-730 QEIIQNEND
+730 QKIRTIEND
-739 FPEADNEKGPN
+739 FLEADEEKGPN
-750 DSINKVIK
+750 DSINKVIEK
-758 KLKNEMHSL
+758 IKNEMHSL
-767 LEEKDYKKFI
+767 LEEKDYKTFI

-799 NYTKV
+799 NYRKK